1 MTSSVPN
8 GSPNKCHQLA
18 EDCLQ
23 RAIMASSVEL
33 ADQWLRIAG
42 TWLAMEK
49 FKRRRSEHAVDLARM
64 DVPGAGKSSL
74 GSSA

>member
-1 MTSSVPN
+1 MSSVPN
-8 GSPNKCHQLA
+8 SGPHKCHRLA

-42 TWLAMEK
+42 SWLAMEK
-49 FKRRRSEHAVDLARM
+49 FKRRRSEHAVQVATM
-64 DVPGAGKSSL
+64 SNPGAGKNPL
-74 GSSA
+74 GSPA

>member
-1 MTSSVPN
+1 
-8 GSPNKCHQLA
+8 
-18 EDCLQ
+18 
-23 RAIMASSVEL
+23 MASSVEL

-49 FKRRRSEHAVDLARM
+49 FKQRRSEHAVDLARVG
-64 DVPGAGKSSL
+64 VPGAGKGSI

>member
-1 MTSSVPN
+1 MTISVPTSSP
-8 GSPNKCHQLA
+8 SKCRQLA

-23 RAIMASSVEL
+23 RALMAQSIDL

-49 FKRRRSEHAVDLARM
+49 FQRRRSEHAMEFAMLRDS
-64 DVPGAGKSSL
+64 GAQRNSL
-74 GSSA
+74 TPK

>member
-1 MTSSVPN
+1 MTSPVPT
-8 GSPNKCHQLA
+8 GSLSKCHQLA

-23 RAIMASSVEL
+23 RAITASSIDL

-49 FKRRRSEHAVDLARM
+49 FQRRRSEHAIELPVMRHLR
-64 DVPGAGKSSL
+64 PERNSL
-74 GSSA
+74 SQS

>member
-1 MTSSVPN
+1 MTSPVPAS
-8 GSPNKCHQLA
+8 SPSKCRQLA

-23 RAIMASSVEL
+23 RAMVASSIDL

-49 FKRRRSEHAVDLARM
+49 FQRRRSKHPMELAIPRNL
-64 DVPGAGKSSL
+64 GAERNSPTSK
-74 GSSA
+74 